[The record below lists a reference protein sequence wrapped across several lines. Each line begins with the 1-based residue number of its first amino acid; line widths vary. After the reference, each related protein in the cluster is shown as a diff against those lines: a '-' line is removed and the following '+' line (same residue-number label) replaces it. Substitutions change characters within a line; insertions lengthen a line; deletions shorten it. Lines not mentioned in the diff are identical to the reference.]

1 MPVQNA
7 GKVTSKT
14 IAREAGVAQTTVS
27 FVLNG
32 KAKERGISD
41 ETARRVLEIA
51 EKLNYSPN
59 RLASS
64 LRRQRSGIVGVL
76 LGSFQHSWA
85 KDVVMGMQNVFDA
98 QNYVP
103 FFTMHYHD
111 VEKEREEIQKL
122 LDHRVEAIISY
133 PNDNPNDNYSLIL
146 QQHVP
151 LVLLGDTV
159 QEMPGIS
166 YVAWDIESAVRL
178 AMNHLIDT
186 GRRRIAFFGWRIPR
200 PSHRIRYLTYRKT
213 LEKAGL
219 ETHKEWELWFS
230 KEIEV
235 DFPVHQQLF
244 MNSENRPDAVLT
256 AGSSLAM
263 HAFHVL
269 KTIGLR
275 VPEDVAVITL
285 NSLEWGRNPFVGLS
299 DVPFPRYEVG
309 RQAAETTLKLIQ
321 DPDSGPIQKKI
332 PCEKVS
338 IRNSTVREKEI
349 SE

>member
-1 MPVQNA
+1 MSDKNA
-7 GKVTSKT
+7 GKVTSVT
-14 IAREAGVAQTTVS
+14 IAKEAGVAQTTVS

-41 ETARRVLEIA
+41 ATARRVQEIA
-51 EKLNYSPN
+51 ERLNYSPN

-64 LRRQRSGIVGVL
+64 LRRQRSGIIGVL

-85 KDVVMGMQNVFDA
+85 KDVVMGMQSVFDA

-146 QQHVP
+146 QQNVP

-178 AMNHLIDT
+178 AMHHLIDT
-186 GRRRIAFFGWRIPR
+186 GRRRIAFFGWRIQR
-200 PSHRIRYLTYRKT
+200 PFTESAMRRTEKCLKKRDSRHTKSGNCGSARK
-213 LEKAGL
+213 
-219 ETHKEWELWFS
+219 
-230 KEIEV
+230 
-235 DFPVHQQLF
+235 
-244 MNSENRPDAVLT
+244 
-256 AGSSLAM
+256 
-263 HAFHVL
+263 
-269 KTIGLR
+269 LR
-275 VPEDVAVITL
+275 
-285 NSLEWGRNPFVGLS
+285 
-299 DVPFPRYEVG
+299 
-309 RQAAETTLKLIQ
+309 
-321 DPDSGPIQKKI
+321 
-332 PCEKVS
+332 
-338 IRNSTVREKEI
+338 
-349 SE
+349 